1 MTDKQQCNAAVYKRD
16 TYRVARGTKSGF
28 RMHYDRKQC
37 SRAALDGCE
46 FCRQHRAIDERYNG
60 WGVELWARPTP
71 GDAA

>member
-1 MTDKQQCNAAVYKRD
+1 MSDKKQCNAAVYKRD

-28 RMHYDRKQC
+28 KMHYDRKQC

-46 FCRQHRAIDERYNG
+46 FCRQHQSAADTRY
-60 WGVELWARPTP
+60 VARFMARPTP